1 MATEE
6 NKAIVLRL
14 LEQGFNTNDAAVF
27 DELLTDDF
35 VNHDPSQPD
44 AVDRVTLKQFWTA
57 LCHAF
62 PDQHTAVEDL
72 VGEGDTVVKRAVW
85 RGTQTGELQ
94 GIPPT
99 GKQATMSTVSIYR
112 IADGKVREMWWAY
125 DSLGLLRQLGFL
137 PEPAPATA

>member
-14 LEQGFNTNDAAVF
+14 VEKGFNANDPAVF
-27 DELLTDDF
+27 DELLAADF
-35 VNHDPSQPD
+35 VNHDPSQPT
-44 AVDRVTLKQFWTA
+44 AADREGLKQFWA
-57 LCHAF
+57 AVCHAF

-72 VGEGDTVVKRAVW
+72 IGEGEKVAKRASW
-85 RGTQTGELQ
+85 RGTQTAALM

-99 GKQATMSTVSIYR
+99 GNRVTMSMVSIYR
-112 IADGKVREMWWAY
+112 VADGKVREIWWCY
-125 DSLGLLRQLGFL
+125 DNLGLMQQLGVL